1 MGVQMDPHG
10 VWAGGK
16 RRIEVGPMGRKPT
29 KAREMRRFAKPCGFF
44 LAAMLLVGCP
54 TLRGQQNVAVPNA
67 AQLLAAKDAS
77 TRSASA
83 GVVKDSINDYS
94 ISPEDLLEV
103 NVMGVPEVSR
113 EYRVSSNGF
122 LTLPLL
128 SDPVPAAGVTLDQLQ
143 RLIAAKYREAGML
156 NEAVVT
162 VSLRETRHS
171 TILVSGEVAHPQA
184 VAALGPMRLLDVL
197 IQVGGL
203 TPDAGN
209 DAIIMRG
216 EQGARADL
224 ADSAQ
229 AAPNER
235 PSGQTMRL
243 DIRKLV
249 QTGDDT
255 TNILLYPG
263 DRVTV
268 QRAELLYVLGA
279 VSRPGGYVLSEA
291 RQEVTVL
298 KALAMAGDVTGV
310 AKTKRITIL
319 RRDPAGPPE
328 KREEIPVNYRAMV
341 KGQIADIQMKPDDI
355 LYVPESRSLKAWH
368 TSVNTMT
375 AVATSGGT
383 MLMIYR

>member
-1 MGVQMDPHG
+1 MGSEPVK
-10 VWAGGK
+10 VRVT
-16 RRIEVGPMGRKPT
+16 RRV
-29 KAREMRRFAKPCGFF
+29 AKPCGFV
-44 LAAMLLVGCP
+44 LAAMILSGAPILN
-54 TLRGQQNVAVPNA
+54 GQQAAAVPNA
-67 AQLLAAKDAS
+67 AQLLADKDAS
-77 TRSASA
+77 TRLPSTGEPKGMVS
-83 GVVKDSINDYS
+83 DYS
-94 ISPEDLLEV
+94 INPEDVLDV
-103 NVMGVPEVSR
+103 IVMGVPEVSR

-128 SDPVPAAGVTLDQLQ
+128 ADPVPAAGETLDQLQ

-156 NEAVVT
+156 NGAVVT

-171 TILVSGEVAHPQA
+171 NILVSGEVMRPEAL
-184 VAALGPMRLLDVL
+184 AALGPMRLLEVL

-224 ADSAQ
+224 AESVHSTANQ
-229 AAPNER
+229 QPR
-235 PSGQTMRL
+235 GQTMRL

-291 RQEVTVL
+291 RQDVTVL

-319 RRDPAGPPE
+319 RKETNGPDE
-328 KREEIPVNYRAMV
+328 KRGEIPVDYRAMV
-341 KGQIADIQMKPDDI
+341 KGQIADIKLMPDDI

-375 AVATSGGT
+375 SIATSGGT